1 MKILNKFFL
10 FFIFIFFYSNNSLL
24 LSKEIKIINKING
37 EIITN
42 IDVEIEHRYLLALN
56 NDLKKIP
63 KKEVLKIAKDSLI
76 REKIKLYELKKYY
89 DIKSFDNEKLLE
101 NIIQNFYQ
109 RLNIENKETFK
120 DYLASNQITY
130 EQVKEKIKL
139 EILWNQFIG
148 QKFSNQISINENK
161 LRESITKNRLNVKNT
176 FEYELS
182 EIVIQAKN
190 NDELV
195 NKINE
200 IKLNI
205 DTIGFKSTA
214 TKFSLSE
221 SAKFGGSVGT
231 IKENQ
236 LSDKIRLVIQNLEV
250 GQISEPIQI
259 GSSFMILKIDNKNII
274 KIEEDEEQVLR
285 NLIEFEKRKQFEQF
299 SQIYFNKIKINSQ
312 IDAN

>member
-10 FFIFIFFYSNNSLL
+10 FVIFIFFYFNNSLL

-89 DIKSFDNEKLLE
+89 DIKKFDNEKLLE

-120 DYLASNQITY
+120 EYLASNQITY

-161 LRESITKNRLNVKNT
+161 LRESIKKNRLNVKNT

-231 IKENQ
+231 IKESQ
-236 LSDKIRLVIQNLEV
+236 LSDKIRLVVQNLEV

>member
-10 FFIFIFFYSNNSLL
+10 FFIFIFFCSNNSSL

-63 KKEVLKIAKDSLI
+63 KNEVLKIAKDSLI

-89 DIKSFDNEKLLE
+89 DVKNFSNEKLLE
-101 NIIQNFYQ
+101 NIIQDFYQ
-109 RLNIENKETFK
+109 RLNIENEDSFKE
-120 DYLASNQITY
+120 YLVSNQITY

-139 EILWNQFIG
+139 EVLWNQFIG
-148 QKFSNQISINENK
+148 QKFGNQIIINENK
-161 LRESITKNRLNVKNT
+161 LRESITLNRLNVKNT

-195 NKINE
+195 DKINE

-231 IKENQ
+231 IKESQ
-236 LSDKIRLVIQNLEV
+236 LSDKIRLIIQDLEV

>member
-10 FFIFIFFYSNNSLL
+10 FFIFIFFYLNNSSL

-63 KKEVLKIAKDSLI
+63 KNEVLKIAKDSLI

-89 DIKSFDNEKLLE
+89 DVKNFSNEKLLE
-101 NIIQNFYQ
+101 NIIQDFYQ
-109 RLNIENKETFK
+109 RLNIENEDSFKE
-120 DYLASNQITY
+120 YLVSNQITY

-139 EILWNQFIG
+139 EVLWNQFIG
-148 QKFSNQISINENK
+148 QKFGNQISINENK
-161 LRESITKNRLNVKNT
+161 LRESITQNRLNVKNT

-231 IKENQ
+231 IKESQ
-236 LSDKIRLVIQNLEV
+236 LSDKIRLIVQDLEV

>member
-10 FFIFIFFYSNNSLL
+10 FFIFIFFYFNNSLL

-89 DIKSFDNEKLLE
+89 DIKKFDNEKLLE

-120 DYLASNQITY
+120 EYLTSNQITY

-161 LRESITKNRLNVKNT
+161 LRESIKKNRLNVKNT

-195 NKINE
+195 DKINE

-231 IKENQ
+231 IKESQ
-236 LSDKIRLVIQNLEV
+236 LSDKIRLIIQNLEV

-274 KIEEDEEQVLR
+274 KIEENEEQVLR

>member
-10 FFIFIFFYSNNSLL
+10 FVIFIFFYFNNSLL

-89 DIKSFDNEKLLE
+89 DIKKFDNEKLLE

-120 DYLASNQITY
+120 EYLTSNQITY

-161 LRESITKNRLNVKNT
+161 LRESIKKNRLNVKNT

-231 IKENQ
+231 IKESQ
-236 LSDKIRLVIQNLEV
+236 LSDKIRLVVQNLEV

-274 KIEEDEEQVLR
+274 KIKEDEEQVLR

>member
-89 DIKSFDNEKLLE
+89 DIKKFDNEKLLE

-120 DYLASNQITY
+120 EYLTSNQITY

-161 LRESITKNRLNVKNT
+161 LRESIKKNRLNVKNT

-195 NKINE
+195 DKINE

-231 IKENQ
+231 IKESQ
-236 LSDKIRLVIQNLEV
+236 LSDKIRLIIQNLEV

-274 KIEEDEEQVLR
+274 KIEENEEQVLR